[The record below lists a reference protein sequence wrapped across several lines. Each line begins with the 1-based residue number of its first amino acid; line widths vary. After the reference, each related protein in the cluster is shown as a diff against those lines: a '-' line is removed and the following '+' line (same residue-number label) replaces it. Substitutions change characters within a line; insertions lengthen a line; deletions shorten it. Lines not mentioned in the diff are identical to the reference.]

1 MLRLTVGI
9 AALTG
14 AVAVVLAALRAH
26 ALPGR
31 LDPASLAM
39 VDSASTMAG
48 WHALALI
55 AVAALGERLP
65 RRPLAWAI
73 ALFITG
79 LVLFCGSVL
88 TRALLGL
95 SLGPLA
101 PIGGVALIGGWLV
114 LAYTAFVARR

>member
-1 MLRLTVGI
+1 MVRTTVGI
-9 AALTG
+9 GAMTG
-14 AVAVVLAALRAH
+14 AAAVMLAALRAH
-26 ALPGR
+26 ALPTR
-31 LDPASLAM
+31 LDPASLVM
-39 VDSASTMAG
+39 VDSALTMLG

-55 AVAALGERLP
+55 AVAALAERLP
-65 RRPLAWAI
+65 RASLAWAI

-101 PIGGVALIGGWLV
+101 PIGGVALVGGWLV
-114 LAYTAFVARR
+114 LAYTAFVAPR